1 MSDYISINV
10 QETEPAQSIHHSAR
24 TKTVTYLVAN
34 PNTVTNFRH
43 DLKSLNNNQNDIN
56 HVSDYFKARELE
68 IKQDYRE
75 NNNRSIQKN
84 TKLYQEAVI
93 SFGRERFEQNN
104 QANILKATEDF
115 CLEFE
120 QKYNVKIL
128 MSSLHL
134 DEGHKDENGTIKHNY
149 HTHLL
154 IENYSF
160 DTHKTGMRKV
170 DFRTLQTELAQSFE
184 HLGFERG
191 DPEKK
196 AQRLEHRE
204 YRAMK
209 EQETKRE
216 IELVDTKA
224 QLAKLESEYKTARQ
238 ELKDSGIAKQA
249 DYQELKKQYEE
260 QRVQIET
267 KNKEI
272 SIIQHELEKS
282 NTQLKNHQ
290 NNMLFDKVLYDRIL
304 ETLKK
309 EHKYTYKTLSRDFE
323 LSANYLTDICSRV
336 EDKEFQKILGEALQL
351 PQKECEEYLATTR
364 LNLLQT
370 KEEKSFLKSI
380 FTKKTDDLK
389 EQVEELREVVVK
401 LSSENK
407 ELRAKVPTD
416 TPPAPEVEKILEDW
430 KKKSFSWD
438 LKKDYKE
445 VRDELKATGVARQQ
459 DYSTAKNIYLEKQ
472 ENEIAT
478 KNNICDSYRERVS
491 RLEEKLKAQPTQSPT
506 LTPEKP
512 IEREKT
518 IRMEELK
525 PLERVIGAF
534 ASVGELGEL
543 VEKLI
548 EKITN
553 LTKTTENQK
562 LELKELKEEN
572 EDLKEE
578 LKEYKDNEIEFER

>member
-34 PNTVTNFRH
+34 PHTITNYRH
-43 DLKSLNNNQNDIN
+43 DLTSLNTNPNEIENIK
-56 HVSDYFKARELE
+56 DYFNARKDEISQDYKQH
-68 IKQDYRE
+68 IKQTMK
-75 NNNRSIQKN
+75 SN

-104 QANILKATEDF
+104 QADILKATEDF

-128 MSSLHL
+128 MTSLHL
-134 DEGHKDENGTIKHNY
+134 DEGHKDENGTIQHNY

-216 IELVDTKA
+216 IELVDTKT
-224 QLAKLESEYKTARQ
+224 QLAKLEVEYKQARQ

-249 DYQELKKQYEE
+249 DYQELKRKYEE

-438 LKKDYKE
+438 LKKDYQE

-478 KNNICDSYRERVS
+478 KNNICESYRERID
-491 RLEEKLKAQPTQSPT
+491 RLEEKLKAQIIQSPT
-506 LTPEKP
+506 PTNKKP
-512 IEREKT
+512 IEHEET
-518 IRMEELK
+518 ISMEELK

-534 ASVGELGEL
+534 ASVGEL
-543 VEKLI
+543 VERLI

-553 LTKTTENQK
+553 LTKTTENLK
-562 LELKELKEEN
+562 LELKELHEEN

>member
-34 PNTVTNFRH
+34 PHTITNYRH
-43 DLKSLNNNQNDIN
+43 DLTSLNTNPNEIENIK
-56 HVSDYFKARELE
+56 DYFNARKDEISQDYKQH
-68 IKQDYRE
+68 IKQTMK
-75 NNNRSIQKN
+75 SN

-104 QANILKATEDF
+104 QADILKATEDF

-128 MSSLHL
+128 MTSLHL
-134 DEGHKDENGTIKHNY
+134 DEGHKDENGTIQHNY

-191 DPEKK
+191 DPDKK

-224 QLAKLESEYKTARQ
+224 QLAKLEVEYKQARQ

-249 DYQELKKQYEE
+249 DYQELKRKYEE

-351 PQKECEEYLATTR
+351 PQKECEEYLSTTR
-364 LNLLQT
+364 INLLQPQL
-370 KEEKSFLKSI
+370 KEEKGFLKSI
-380 FTKKTDDLK
+380 FKKEDLTGK
-389 EQVEELREVVVK
+389 IAELTEVVTK

-430 KKKSFSWD
+430 KKKSFFWD

-534 ASVGELGEL
+534 ASVGEL
-543 VEKLI
+543 VERLI

-553 LTKTTENQK
+553 LTKTTENLK
-562 LELKELKEEN
+562 LELKELHEEN